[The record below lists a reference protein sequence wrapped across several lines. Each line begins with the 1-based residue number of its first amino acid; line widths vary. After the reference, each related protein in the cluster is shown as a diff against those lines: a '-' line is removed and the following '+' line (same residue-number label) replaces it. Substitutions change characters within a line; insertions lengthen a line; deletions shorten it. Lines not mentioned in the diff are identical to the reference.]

1 MDIPITKILAFVIV
15 LTRISLFLSIVPIFG
30 WKTISARIKFSMVL
44 LVSFFFA
51 LFMPTV
57 VNLSQLSFLE
67 AVLMIANEAI
77 YGIALGLIV
86 VLIFSAVKV
95 AGKIIERQMGFAMG
109 ATYDPLTG
117 ESADALS
124 VLLEMI
130 FILLFLSAN
139 GHHLLLLILSKSY
152 DAFPAGSTPQIA
164 TLAEGIVVTGSTMLV
179 AGLRLAGPMLAA
191 FLLLL
196 TVLAVFARIMP
207 DMNILFIS
215 MPLRVGLGLLMAGL
229 FLPFINQF
237 VGEFADWM
245 GKLLPL

>member
-1 MDIPITKILAFVIV
+1 MDLPIAKILAFVVV
-15 LTRISLFLSIVPIFG
+15 LTRISFFLAIVPVFG
-30 WKTISARIKFSMVL
+30 WRTISVRIKISMVL
-44 LVSFFFA
+44 LVSIFFS

-57 VNLSQLSFLE
+57 VNLGTLSVVE
-67 AVLMIANEAI
+67 AVLLIASEAI
-77 YGIALGLIV
+77 YGIAMGLV
-86 VLIFSAVKV
+86 VSLIFSAVKIS
-95 AGKIIERQMGFAMG
+95 GKIIERQMGFAMG
-109 ATYDPLTG
+109 ATYDPMSG
-117 ESADALS
+117 ESANALS
-124 VLLEMI
+124 ILLEMI

-139 GHHLLLLILSKSY
+139 GHHLLLLILAKSY
-152 DAFPAGSTPQIA
+152 EAFPAGSTPDIA
-164 TLAEGIVVTGSTMLV
+164 VLTEAIVTTGSTMLV

-215 MPLRVGLGLLMAGL
+215 MPLRVGLGLLMAGV